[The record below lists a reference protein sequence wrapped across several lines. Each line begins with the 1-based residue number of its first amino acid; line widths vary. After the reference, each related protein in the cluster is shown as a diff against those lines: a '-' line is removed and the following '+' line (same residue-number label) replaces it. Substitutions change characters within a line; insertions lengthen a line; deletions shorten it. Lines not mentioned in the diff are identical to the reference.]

1 MRISDWSSDVCSS
14 DLAELNRQLTQV
26 TRTRDASLESLKK
39 KSGASAET
47 LRRRE
52 IRDDI
57 SYSEEER
64 RARHRLLD
72 AMQKTAATE
81 EERLGL
87 LCEDI
92 NAEADALQKKVAGQL
107 ALGQNRS
114 EERGGGKECDETL
127 RARG

>member
-87 LCEDI
+87 PREATQ
-92 NAEADALQKKVAGQL
+92 AEEDALQEKVADRL
-107 ALGQNRS
+107 ALGLNTAATT
-114 EERGGGKECDETL
+114 GATD
-127 RARG
+127 

>member
-14 DLAELNRQLTQV
+14 DLRGGFGDPRSATAQAELNRQLTQV

-72 AMQKTAATE
+72 AMQKTEIGRASCR
-81 EERLGL
+81 ERV
-87 LCEDI
+87 C
-92 NAEADALQKKVAGQL
+92 QYV
-107 ALGQNRS
+107 
-114 EERGGGKECDETL
+114 
-127 RARG
+127 